1 MYILFIFFVKNG
13 MIFSILLIKYKYIY
27 NIFLVKNEMDYNI
40 LELLL
45 NSNPASAT
53 ALLAVLILFFY
64 NLFKKFDKKA
74 VRMINDHDDAV
85 TKNVDKMNN
94 MILHVDSIVN
104 NISENVKSLNFQIS
118 SIQERIKNIENSD
131 IDGKL
136 ELLYLK
142 KDIEAIKR
150 YMDVHYLSNITFRNS
165 RNKKE

>member
-1 MYILFIFFVKNG
+1 
-13 MIFSILLIKYKYIY
+13 
-27 NIFLVKNEMDYNI
+27 MDYNI

-74 VRMINDHDDAV
+74 IKMINEHDDAV

-165 RNKKE
+165 RNKKA

>member
-1 MYILFIFFVKNG
+1 
-13 MIFSILLIKYKYIY
+13 
-27 NIFLVKNEMDYNI
+27 MDYNI

-74 VRMINDHDDAV
+74 IKMINDHDDAV

-104 NISENVKSLNFQIS
+104 NISENVNFRIFIALSDYSSLTLFKI
-118 SIQERIKNIENSD
+118 
-131 IDGKL
+131 
-136 ELLYLK
+136 
-142 KDIEAIKR
+142 
-150 YMDVHYLSNITFRNS
+150 
-165 RNKKE
+165 

>member
-1 MYILFIFFVKNG
+1 
-13 MIFSILLIKYKYIY
+13 
-27 NIFLVKNEMDYNI
+27 MDYNI

-74 VRMINDHDDAV
+74 IKMINEHDDVV

-118 SIQERIKNIENSD
+118 SIQERIKNIESSD

>member
-1 MYILFIFFVKNG
+1 
-13 MIFSILLIKYKYIY
+13 
-27 NIFLVKNEMDYNI
+27 MDYNI

-74 VRMINDHDDAV
+74 IRMINEHDDEV

-104 NISENVKSLNFQIS
+104 NISENVKSLNFQIN

>member
-1 MYILFIFFVKNG
+1 
-13 MIFSILLIKYKYIY
+13 
-27 NIFLVKNEMDYNI
+27 MDYNI

-74 VRMINDHDDAV
+74 IKMINDHDDEV

-104 NISENVKSLNFQIS
+104 NISENVKSLNFQIN

>member
-1 MYILFIFFVKNG
+1 
-13 MIFSILLIKYKYIY
+13 
-27 NIFLVKNEMDYNI
+27 MDYNI

-74 VRMINDHDDAV
+74 IRMINDHDDVV
-85 TKNVDKMNN
+85 TKNVDKMNT

-104 NISENVKSLNFQIS
+104 NISENVKSLNFQIN

>member
-74 VRMINDHDDAV
+74 VKMINEHDDAV

>member
-1 MYILFIFFVKNG
+1 
-13 MIFSILLIKYKYIY
+13 
-27 NIFLVKNEMDYNI
+27 MDYNI

-74 VRMINDHDDAV
+74 IKMI
-85 TKNVDKMNN
+85 K
-94 MILHVDSIVN
+94 
-104 NISENVKSLNFQIS
+104 
-118 SIQERIKNIENSD
+118 ERIKNIENSD

>member
-1 MYILFIFFVKNG
+1 MK
-13 MIFSILLIKYKYIY
+13 
-27 NIFLVKNEMDYNI
+27 MDYNI

-74 VRMINDHDDAV
+74 IKMINDHDDAV

-94 MILHVDSIVN
+94 IILHVNSIVN
-104 NISENVKSLNFQIS
+104 NISENVKSLNFQIN
-118 SIQERIKNIENSD
+118 SIQERIKNIETSD

-165 RNKKE
+165 RNKK

>member
-1 MYILFIFFVKNG
+1 
-13 MIFSILLIKYKYIY
+13 
-27 NIFLVKNEMDYNI
+27 MDYNI
-40 LELLL
+40 LDLLL

-165 RNKKE
+165 RKE

>member
-1 MYILFIFFVKNG
+1 
-13 MIFSILLIKYKYIY
+13 
-27 NIFLVKNEMDYNI
+27 MDYNI

-74 VRMINDHDDAV
+74 IKMINEHDDAV

-142 KDIEAIKR
+142 KDI
-150 YMDVHYLSNITFRNS
+150 NIQKFT
-165 RNKKE
+165 